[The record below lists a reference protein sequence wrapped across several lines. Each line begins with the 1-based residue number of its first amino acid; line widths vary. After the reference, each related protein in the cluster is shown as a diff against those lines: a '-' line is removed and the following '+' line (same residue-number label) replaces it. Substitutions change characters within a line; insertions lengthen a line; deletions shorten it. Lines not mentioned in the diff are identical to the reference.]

1 MWRRRYD
8 GIYVKGVEVD
18 SSWALVTKFV
28 VLLVGNG
35 TSCSLN
41 TLC

>member
-1 MWRRRYD
+1 VGRRHD
-8 GIYVKGVEVD
+8 GIYVKGVGVD
-18 SSWALVTKFV
+18 SSWTLITKFV

-41 TLC
+41 TLW